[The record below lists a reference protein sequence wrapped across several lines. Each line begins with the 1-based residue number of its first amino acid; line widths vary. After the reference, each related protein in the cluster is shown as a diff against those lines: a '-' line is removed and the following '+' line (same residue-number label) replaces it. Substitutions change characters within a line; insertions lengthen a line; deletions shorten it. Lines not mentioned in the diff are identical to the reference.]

1 MTIRRGSG
9 VPLVLGNGIGAG
21 REVLDPLVAVMG
33 WRTGPAIRV
42 PEPTPVPQADTRVDR
57 NMKLIGYPGQHRGR
71 HGAWPARGPG
81 ENAHPRRFLDHEYAA
96 AIAGDLYGGTVRTD
110 PSNVKRLLDR
120 QLMAGSRIGYLH
132 QLLATSVWTPSS
144 RCR

>member
-1 MTIRRGSG
+1 
-9 VPLVLGNGIGAG
+9 LGNGIGAG

-96 AIAGDLYGGTVRTD
+96 AIAGDLDGGTVRTD

-132 QLLATSVWTPSS
+132 QLLAASVWTPSS